1 MSDFL
6 RTKAGLQVVET
17 ITRMLPRIT
26 NALEEIAKSLNT
38 LANDKMYEV
47 EERLYSSTEYLKE
60 IALGLNYL
68 RRLENDERKKE
79 ALDNRMKKVMIIKGD
94 NNGKEKQEDV
104 WSSHENA
111 NR

>member
-17 ITRMLPRIT
+17 ITRQLPRIT
-26 NALEEIAKSLNT
+26 VALE
-38 LANDKMYEV
+38 
-47 EERLYSSTEYLKE
+47 E

-68 RRLENDERKKE
+68 RRLENGERKKE
-79 ALDNRMKKVMIIKGD
+79 SVNS
-94 NNGKEKQEDV
+94 KEIQEDV

>member
-1 MSDFL
+1 LSDFL

-17 ITRMLPRIT
+17 ITRHLPRIT
-26 NALEEIAKSLNT
+26 DALE
-38 LANDKMYEV
+38 
-47 EERLYSSTEYLKE
+47 E

-68 RRLENDERKKE
+68 RRLENGERKKE
-79 ALDNRMKKVMIIKGD
+79 SVNS
-94 NNGKEKQEDV
+94 KEIQEDV

>member
-17 ITRMLPRIT
+17 ITRQLPRIT
-26 NALEEIAKSLNT
+26 VALE
-38 LANDKMYEV
+38 
-47 EERLYSSTEYLKE
+47 E

-68 RRLENDERKKE
+68 RRLENDQRKE
-79 ALDNRMKKVMIIKGD
+79 ESV
-94 NNGKEKQEDV
+94 NGKEKQEDV

>member
-17 ITRMLPRIT
+17 ITRQLPRIT
-26 NALEEIAKSLNT
+26 VALE
-38 LANDKMYEV
+38 
-47 EERLYSSTEYLKE
+47 E

-79 ALDNRMKKVMIIKGD
+79 ALDNRMKEVMTIKGD

>member
-1 MSDFL
+1 MNDFL

-17 ITRMLPRIT
+17 ITRHLPRIT
-26 NALEEIAKSLNT
+26 DALE
-38 LANDKMYEV
+38 
-47 EERLYSSTEYLKE
+47 E

-79 ALDNRMKKVMIIKGD
+79 ALDNRMKEVMTIKGD

>member
-17 ITRMLPRIT
+17 ITRQLPRIT
-26 NALEEIAKSLNT
+26 VALE
-38 LANDKMYEV
+38 
-47 EERLYSSTEYLKE
+47 E

-79 ALDNRMKKVMIIKGD
+79 ALNNKMKKAMTIKGD

-111 NR
+111 NK

>member
-17 ITRMLPRIT
+17 ITRHLPRIT
-26 NALEEIAKSLNT
+26 DALE
-38 LANDKMYEV
+38 
-47 EERLYSSTEYLKE
+47 E

-68 RRLENDERKKE
+68 RRLENGERKKE
-79 ALDNRMKKVMIIKGD
+79 SVNS
-94 NNGKEKQEDV
+94 KEIQEDV

>member
-6 RTKAGLQVVET
+6 RTKAGLQVVES
-17 ITRMLPRIT
+17 ITRQLPRIT
-26 NALEEIAKSLNT
+26 VALE
-38 LANDKMYEV
+38 
-47 EERLYSSTEYLKE
+47 E

-68 RRLENDERKKE
+68 RRLENGERRKE
-79 ALDNRMKKVMIIKGD
+79 ANV
-94 NNGKEKQEDV
+94 NGKEKQEDV

>member
-17 ITRMLPRIT
+17 ITRQLPRIT
-26 NALEEIAKSLNT
+26 VALEEIAF
-38 LANDKMYEV
+38 
-47 EERLYSSTEYLKE
+47 
-60 IALGLNYL
+60 GLNYL
-68 RRLENDERKKE
+68 RRLENGERRKE
-79 ALDNRMKKVMIIKGD
+79 ANV
-94 NNGKEKQEDV
+94 NGKEKQEDV